1 MTSGCQANRLVYA
14 KSMSLSSS
22 PSQTGRL
29 RILSVVDHVYEA
41 LRERI
46 LTGDIPR
53 GTRLRQVALAEELG
67 VSRTPLREALRRLS
81 AEGFVEF
88 SPNLGATV
96 TQLDLG
102 DMRHAWLARIALE
115 PGAARLAAGAADP
128 PETARMRHAVE
139 QQRTAG
145 DDRMAGFAANREFH
159 LALVAAAGNP
169 HLTRFA
175 EALWVPRI
183 GAPIYQAQA
192 AEAPPAM
199 AVWADEHDRITDAV
213 AAGDADMA
221 EHLTRTH
228 IAAYPPVGP
237 H

>member
-1 MTSGCQANRLVYA
+1 
-14 KSMSLSSS
+14 MSLSSS
-22 PSQTGRL
+22 PSQSGRL

-46 LTGDIPR
+46 LAGEIPR

-81 AEGFVEF
+81 AEGLVEF

-96 TQLDLG
+96 SQLDLG
-102 DMRHAWLARIALE
+102 DMRHAWVARIALE
-115 PGAARLAAGAADP
+115 PGAARLAAEAADP
-128 PETARMRHAVE
+128 PAIARMWRAVE

-145 DDRMAGFAANREFH
+145 DDQTAGFAANREFH
-159 LALVAAAGNP
+159 LALVAASGNP
-169 HLTRFA
+169 HLIRFA
-175 EALWVPRI
+175 EMLWVPRI
-183 GAPIYQAQA
+183 GAPIYRAQA
-192 AEAPPAM
+192 ADAPATM

-213 AAGDADMA
+213 AAGDASLV

-228 IAAYPPVGP
+228 ILAHPPVGTA
-237 H
+237 